1 MLDVGRWMFD
11 VRQFFIRN
19 GFMTTT
25 LKRAELLSHILHLW
39 TQLRYIGMLNLEPS
53 GEKRCSADST

>member
-11 VRQFFIRN
+11 VRLLFILN

-25 LKRAELLSHILHLW
+25 LI
-39 TQLRYIGMLNLEPS
+39 P
-53 GEKRCSADST
+53 DSPVAMKQKGRTHGPPFESLF

>member
-25 LKRAELLSHILHLW
+25 INTGHVPVSNDTAH
-39 TQLRYIGMLNLEPS
+39 ND
-53 GEKRCSADST
+53 A